1 MEDLGV
7 VRPVWISRI
16 TGTAAFARSAS
27 AAPGGSDP
35 GWRGGV
41 RRDPCVR
48 CRSWATPDA
57 RVGSR
62 VTHTGPMRTPTRVV
76 RATAR
81 VLLPAAVALQSLL
94 LYMPA
99 SGEGSLPVGVDKV
112 AHAGMFGGV
121 AILALVAGLPWLPV
135 LLAAYAPISELL
147 QGLPVVDRDPDW
159 RDIVADI
166 TGIVAAVGL
175 FAVWRGRGVR

>member
-1 MEDLGV
+1 M
-7 VRPVWISRI
+7 
-16 TGTAAFARSAS
+16 
-27 AAPGGSDP
+27 
-35 GWRGGV
+35 
-41 RRDPCVR
+41 
-48 CRSWATPDA
+48 
-57 RVGSR
+57 
-62 VTHTGPMRTPTRVV
+62 
-76 RATAR
+76 
-81 VLLPAAVALQSLL
+81 
-94 LYMPA
+94 
-99 SGEGSLPVGVDKV
+99 PVGVDKV

-175 FAVWRGRGVR
+175 FAVWRRRGVR

>member
-1 MEDLGV
+1 MEALGV
-7 VRPVWISRI
+7 VRPVLISRI

-41 RRDPCVR
+41 RRDPCV
-48 CRSWATPDA
+48 
-57 RVGSR
+57 
-62 VTHTGPMRTPTRVV
+62 THTGPMRAPTRVV

-94 LYMPA
+94 LYLPA